1 MLHDGQCA
9 TADLHNLN
17 DDDWLAR
24 YYASSWFET
33 CHTTLDMLGETLSL
47 DDVVSKDETTQTGGS
62 HVVGEDNPS
71 TYRRRRHK

>member
-1 MLHDGQCA
+1 ML
-9 TADLHNLN
+9 
-17 DDDWLAR
+17 
-24 YYASSWFET
+24 E
-33 CHTTLDMLGETLSL
+33 ETLSL